1 MNNTEGVAAQGGSA
15 GIVGRYDGFIHG
27 DSGAG
32 TNADALTKMVPHVF
46 DLTPREARSWYLSS
60 GLIQNII
67 DAKPSDATRK
77 WIALKTNLDTKDN
90 KKQNLSRLIMNRLD
104 ELGLKQKLFDLLQ
117 ADNLYNKPSYL
128 FPVFLARDP
137 QTAEKFSEEMPAE
150 INKIIAINLITPDHY
165 QTQRRSR
172 NPLSSLY
179 HKKYIKVSGN
189 EIHDSRLI
197 KLEKTFFDEE
207 QKGISLLENILDTV
221 KAHSNGVWSISH
233 LLRELSAKIFQSDE
247 IDNIKDDDKKSFL
260 QKIKSVWSTMNAI
273 LIKKNE
279 DFKRLSSMNEMS
291 GFKDSIDFVITS
303 LSMVAGGMPR
313 TRIAGQSAGVI
324 RADQDVL
331 GWYEKINSDQENKI
345 RPIIEFYIN
354 LVLREKDGRIYP
366 LVKNK
371 LETLDWQFTFNN
383 LSVPDPQE
391 DAKTNLINAQ
401 THQIYLTTG
410 VLTPDEIRAEIRPDL
425 EPFAE
430 YRGQEFDLEQPEIP
444 KPDLTGEP
452 DTKKTAETEPP
463 DKGKTEKMAT

>member
-1 MNNTEGVAAQGGSA
+1 MAKTKTLPSNIS
-15 GIVGRYDGFIHG
+15 GRYDGFIHS
-27 DSGAG
+27 DSGMG
-32 TNADALTKMVPHVF
+32 TSGDALTRMIPNVF
-46 DLTPREARSWYLSS
+46 DLTPREARAWYLSS
-60 GLIQNII
+60 GLVQNII

-77 WIALKTNLDTKDN
+77 WITLKTNLDTKEN
-90 KKQNLSRLIMNRLD
+90 KKQNLSRLIMNRLE
-104 ELGLKQKLFDLLQ
+104 ELGLKQKLFDLIQ

-137 QTAEKFSEEMPAE
+137 QYAEKFAEEIPAE
-150 INKIIAINLITPDHY
+150 INKILAINLVTPDHY
-165 QTQRRSR
+165 QSQRRSR

-179 HKKYIKVSGN
+179 HKKYIKISGN

-207 QKGISLLENILDTV
+207 QKGTSLLENILDTV

-247 IDNIKDDDKKSFL
+247 IDNIKDDDKKTFL
-260 QKIKSVWSTMNAI
+260 TKIKSVWSTMNAM

-291 GFKDSIDFVITS
+291 GFKDGIDFVITS
-303 LSMVAGGMPR
+303 LSMVSGGMPR
-313 TRIAGQSAGVI
+313 TRMAGQSAGIV

-345 RPIIEFYIN
+345 RPIIEFLIN
-354 LVLREKDGRIYP
+354 LILREKDGRIYP

-371 LETLDWQFTFNN
+371 LETLDWEFTFNN

-391 DAKTNLINAQ
+391 DAKTNLIKAQ

-410 VLTPDEIRAEIRPDL
+410 VLTPDEIRSEIRPDL

-430 YRGQEFDLEQPEIP
+430 YRGKEFDLEQPDIP
-444 KPDLTGEP
+444 KSDLTGES
-452 DTKKTAETEPP
+452 DKKKIAETEPT
-463 DKGKTEKMAT
+463 DKDKTENIAT